1 MLKNKINRIE
11 TKLKHNTIDA
21 IRTASYSYVS
31 GPKVGGGSSYHQ
43 EHKDLKYFIWCRVL
57 EKGDYLKSRSGVVL
71 PRPWGEQNKNATL
84 PALAAPYVPFSQR
97 EERKIS
103 ANSLH

>member
-43 EHKDLKYFIWCRVL
+43 EHKDLKYF
-57 EKGDYLKSRSGVVL
+57 
-71 PRPWGEQNKNATL
+71 
-84 PALAAPYVPFSQR
+84 F
-97 EERKIS
+97 
-103 ANSLH
+103 